1 MKRRILSLA
10 AAFALMAISLSTA
23 HPVSAGTCEECAAY
37 CANIPQETAACMEGC
52 CGSASPVG

>member
-10 AAFALMAISLSTA
+10 AALVLSAMALPAADRVLS
-23 HPVSAGTCEECAAY
+23 TCEECAAY
-37 CANIPQETAACMEGC
+37 CANIPQETAACMEAC